1 MGEQEE
7 TSHCPI
13 RACTGRALV
22 CGMMDAPTE
31 READM
36 PNDKGGDSADQPDSI
51 FDHLAAAMDGES
63 QQAMAYRRD
72 LCLILAGKIKSEFGV
87 EGLCE
92 LIGGIDANGGWISD
106 ILLESG
112 DIDDVL
118 FAQHGVY
125 IQNSID
131 LARKT
136 EAMKKFQ
143 RALWSARRRYAKMM
157 AEEIYANSIG
167 KTA

>member
-1 MGEQEE
+1 V
-7 TSHCPI
+7 T
-13 RACTGRALV
+13 
-22 CGMMDAPTE
+22 TE

-36 PNDKGGDSADQPDSI
+36 PNDKGGEPADQPESI

-63 QQAMAYRRD
+63 QQALAYRHD
-72 LCLILAGKIKSEFGV
+72 LCLMLAGKIKSEFGV

-92 LIGGIDANGGWISD
+92 LITGIDEAGGWISD

-112 DIDDVL
+112 DIDDFL

-125 IQNSID
+125 IQDSIN

-143 RALWSARRRYAKMM
+143 RSLWSARRRYAKMM
-157 AEEIYANSIG
+157 AEEIYAKSIG
-167 KTA
+167 TTA

>member
-1 MGEQEE
+1 M
-7 TSHCPI
+7 T
-13 RACTGRALV
+13 

-31 READM
+31 REATM
-36 PNDKGGDSADQPDSI
+36 PNDKGGDSGDQPDSV
-51 FDHLAAAMDGES
+51 FDHLADALDGES
-63 QQAMAYRRD
+63 QRAMDYRKD
-72 LCLILAGKIKSEFGV
+72 LCFILAGKIKSEFGS

-92 LIGGIDANGGWISD
+92 LINGIDVTGGWISD

-112 DIDDVL
+112 DIDDFL

-125 IQNSID
+125 IENSIV

-143 RALWSARRRYAKMM
+143 RSLWSARRRYAKMM
-157 AEEIYANSIG
+157 AEEIYAKSIE

>member
-1 MGEQEE
+1 
-7 TSHCPI
+7 
-13 RACTGRALV
+13 
-22 CGMMDAPTE
+22 MMDAPTE

-36 PNDKGGDSADQPDSI
+36 PNDRGGDPGEQPDSV

-63 QQAMAYRRD
+63 QQAMAYRKD
-72 LCLILAGKIKSEFGV
+72 LCFILAGKVKSEFGV

-92 LIGGIDANGGWISD
+92 LISGIDNTAGWISD

-112 DIDDVL
+112 DIDDFL
-118 FAQHGVY
+118 FQEHGVY
-125 IQNSID
+125 MENSID

-157 AEEIYANSIG
+157 AEEIYAKSIE